1 MRGPIRLGFLIIAL
15 FFVGFGGWAAL
26 APLGSAVVAHGS
38 VVVDSKRKSIQHLES
53 GIVRE
58 ILVKDGEHVA
68 TGQVL
73 VRLDD
78 TQARTNLQLISGR
91 YNAAMAQ
98 AARLKAEAL
107 GRKEISFP
115 EELLAQRDQ
124 KDVAQL
130 LDAETTIF
138 GARLGELDNQTK
150 ILEQRDAQILEEI
163 KGVEGQMAAQSRQM
177 TLIKAEIADVSELL
191 AKGLAPRPR
200 LSQLQRTAAELDGQ
214 HSQNA
219 AMIAKSRQDMGDT
232 RLQIAELTVTR
243 VNDAVAALG
252 DTQKDVFD
260 LSQQMLAA
268 RDVLDRMTIRAP
280 QDGVVVNLAVHTVGG
295 VINEGAPLMEIVPSL
310 DQLVVEAHVEVTDI
324 GKVRPELPAQIRL
337 LAFSQRTTPSIDG
350 RVAMVSADRIDDDK
364 AKTAYYTA
372 RVAVDQKNLA
382 ALPNIRLY
390 PGMPVDVMIETGKR
404 TMLQYLL
411 APIEN
416 SFAHA
421 LREK

>member
-1 MRGPIRLGFLIIAL
+1 
-15 FFVGFGGWAAL
+15 
-26 APLGSAVVAHGS
+26 
-38 VVVDSKRKSIQHLES
+38 
-53 GIVRE
+53 
-58 ILVKDGEHVA
+58 
-68 TGQVL
+68 
-73 VRLDD
+73 
-78 TQARTNLQLISGR
+78 
-91 YNAAMAQ
+91 
-98 AARLKAEAL
+98 
-107 GRKEISFP
+107 
-115 EELLAQRDQ
+115 
-124 KDVAQL
+124 
-130 LDAETTIF
+130 
-138 GARLGELDNQTK
+138 
-150 ILEQRDAQILEEI
+150 
-163 KGVEGQMAAQSRQM
+163 MAAQSRQM